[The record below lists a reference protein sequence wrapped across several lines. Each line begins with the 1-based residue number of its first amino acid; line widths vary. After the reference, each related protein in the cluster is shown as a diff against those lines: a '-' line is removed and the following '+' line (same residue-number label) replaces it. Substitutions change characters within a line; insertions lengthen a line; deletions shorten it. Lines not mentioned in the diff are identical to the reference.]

1 MKKNTI
7 LKILIVVIAT
17 LTLSIILSI
26 LGGISR
32 LGYLTDINIDV
43 DKTLSINQLD
53 NIKLSITNYN
63 DLISFIETNKNI
75 TNYIYNFK
83 IRYYS
88 KIFRN
93 SDIYNVYLNTNSL
106 PDYINHTE
114 FYENGSPF
122 GIIKNNHMIS
132 NDKIDIYYSLKVKV
146 PIYFYILL
154 FFIISVILF
163 SFRKQ
168 ILIFINYIANI
179 IKMII
184 IRYNKYILYLIVFII
199 IFLFISSFNPQ
210 SLSFNVVVISDN
222 VSSSSVDSISWK
234 TKYGFN
240 DIQKLSFSNNI
251 VQTLKFTNIHELKVK
266 STNDFSLDNYRRK
279 EYYVI
284 KNNNIDLHF
293 YDQETMITNYN
304 LHSNETMI
312 ISHNSNE
319 LNIYV
324 SSAIYTPGF
333 HQYIK
338 GWKVESTNYNIK
350 YSLFLYTDEYY
361 QPKEL
366 SPYIVSGEGYGDTI
380 FNNFNNLFF
389 RTIKDGHF
397 PIHKLVI
404 MLIVS
409 FVYLLLFIFISKI
422 IFNKEYRNKILS
434 NEYILFYIFYL
445 FLYWIL
451 FLAIGSYGFFDI
463 NVYPVSFNNSGF
475 GKYFEGQFATNIFPL
490 FTHYLAG
497 PYGFNLP
504 SIISYSGIS
513 LIIYYL
519 LKKLNVKKIISI
531 LIPIILLLLP
541 SVNVI
546 FFHAMWRAF
555 PAGLFFVLSLLL
567 LFLLFYGNSK
577 YNKMYSILSIISSL
591 ISVCYRHDFFPVFFI
606 SILTIL
612 FLNLK
617 NKKMKN
623 YLYIL
628 LISIVTTGCLFI
640 LLDKGYGDNNDY
652 IRKKG
657 LYAQYLFP
665 YLLPQ
670 FYKEGFF
677 TYEEIK
683 KLKLYEPYLGDTNI
697 NNLEGIRKNFSYYD
711 WHGTIHTYIIP
722 HNDISASDVKNIMIS
737 KFIKNPYPIIYART
751 RAFIELLFR
760 NRYPVNIRI
769 EDYINNLYMSY
780 CLDYQFLPK
789 RSNNFNNFI
798 DSFVS
803 YDDEK
808 IGYST
813 RYFYGIIN
821 FLIFLFIFINF
832 KKFPVTAYLNITSI
846 MYYGLLFI
854 IGFAGGL
861 YHYGMFL
868 FSIISI
874 LLCFY
879 ESRYVKNKFDVS
891 ILKRLVKKEN
901 IDEKNKNITR

>member
-114 FYENGSPF
+114 FYKNGSPF

-179 IKMII
+179 IKMMI
-184 IRYNKYILYLIVFII
+184 IRYNKYRLYLIVFII

-222 VSSSSVDSISWK
+222 VSISSVDSISWK

-338 GWKVESTNYNIK
+338 GWKIESTNYNIK

-451 FLAIGSYGFFDI
+451 FLAIGSYEVASTRHIPRLINSQNIYIAGEGFFNDNFWPI
-463 NVYPVSFNNSGF
+463 
-475 GKYFEGQFATNIFPL
+475 

-497 PYGFNLP
+497 PYGFNLLFF
-504 SIISYSGIS
+504 ISYSGIS

-519 LKKLNVKKIISI
+519 LKKLNFDKTISI

-541 SVNVI
+541 NINVV
-546 FFHAMWRAF
+546 FYTSWWRAF
-555 PAGLFFVLSLLL
+555 NTGIFYTLSLLL
-567 LFLLFYGNSK
+567 VFLMFYGDQK
-577 YNKMYSILSIISSL
+577 YAKMYSILSIISSL
-591 ISVCYRHDFFPVFFI
+591 ISISYRHDIIPLLFINIAAILFFYLKKINIRNILIIIFISSIVSILVFFMFEK
-606 SILTIL
+606 T
-612 FLNLK
+612 
-617 NKKMKN
+617 
-623 YLYIL
+623 YLSSSSRMARI
-628 LISIVTTGCLFI
+628 
-640 LLDKGYGDNNDY
+640 
-652 IRKKG
+652 
-657 LYAQYLFP
+657 YAQC
-665 YLLPQ
+665 LLTYALPE
-670 FYKEGFF
+670 FYKEDTF
-677 TYEEIK
+677 TDEEK
-683 KLKLYEPYLGDTNI
+683 KILKFNEPYPVNTNI
-697 NNLEGIRKNFSYYD
+697 SVLEGIRKDFKYEDYHTIGFNYMFSVGVPLEEYKR
-711 WHGTIHTYIIP
+711 ILI
-722 HNDISASDVKNIMIS
+722 AKM
-737 KFIKNPYPIIYART
+737 KKNPYPAIYSRIRT
-751 RAFIELLFR
+751 FITLTIR
-760 NRYPVNIRI
+760 NSFPINTQ
-769 EDYINNLYMSY
+769 EDIQYSRKDISISDI
-780 CLDYQFLPK
+780 LDYNFDIVK
-789 RSNNFNNFI
+789 RSKFHKDFI
-798 DSFVS
+798 DKFVS
-803 YDDEK
+803 YENEF
-808 IGYST
+808 IGGKT
-813 RYFYGIIN
+813 IYFYGTVN
-821 FLIFLFIFINF
+821 FLIMLFIFIRF
-832 KKFPVTAYLNITSI
+832 KKNPVTAYLNLTGLMYHGILFI
-846 MYYGLLFI
+846 LNFAEGIYYYGP
-854 IGFAGGL
+854 
-861 YHYGMFL
+861 YL
-868 FSIISI
+868 FSVISI

-879 ESRYVKNKFDVS
+879 EGKKYIKN
-891 ILKRLVKKEN
+891 
-901 IDEKNKNITR
+901 